1 MHYKGLYLIVLLSI
15 MGIGAIACSAEKNE
29 SKADDKIKTPET
41 VVYQKSSVPIDSLD
55 IVNFFN
61 TYPNLKK
68 YEGEIM
74 KLYQKHNFTQV
85 WHDSEGTIEFAHSLF
100 SKAKNLEDEGVKY
113 EFPYDE
119 QITAIFN
126 NHIENT
132 LSQTDSDLMITGLYM
147 YCAEKVVVGID
158 ERTTKSMEWFLP
170 RKEVSYASLLDST
183 LLYPEAMQNVSRVM
197 IPQYYKLRDV
207 LKKYRT
213 IEKNGGWNIIDLDP
227 KLKAYKIG
235 DTATAITQ
243 IKERLLVTGELK
255 ENDKTN
261 KFDAELLKAVNAFQ
275 KSNGKNITESITP
288 ELIKEMNVSVSE
300 RIKTIVVNMERC
312 RWISP
317 EIKDAR
323 EYVLVNIP
331 SYRLT
336 FIRDNKPAL
345 ISPVV
350 VGKAMTKTVIFSGN
364 MTNIVFS
371 PYWNVPTSIINKEIK
386 PGMAKN
392 SNYLASHNMEW
403 NGGQVRQKPGP
414 RNSLGLVKF
423 IFPNSNNIYLHDT
436 PSKSLFEKE
445 DRAFSHGC
453 VRVGKPRDLA
463 IAILAEDPNWTTEK
477 IDAAMNKGVENSY
490 RLKNSIPVYIGYFT
504 AWVNDEG
511 EIQFFDDV
519 YKRDNRLA
527 GLIYTK

>member
-1 MHYKGLYLIVLLSI
+1 MYYKGLYLKALLSVI
-15 MGIGAIACSAEKNE
+15 SIGAIACSAEKNE
-29 SKADDKIKTPET
+29 SKADEKTKIPEI
-41 VVYQKSSVPIDSLD
+41 VVYQKSSVPIDSLS

-68 YEGEIM
+68 HESEVM

-85 WHDSEGTIEFAHSLF
+85 WHDSEGTVEFAHSLYT
-100 SKAKNLEDEGVKY
+100 KARNLDTEGVKY
-113 EFPYDE
+113 DFPYDI
-119 QITAIFN
+119 QITAIFDDQ
-126 NHIENT
+126 IENA
-132 LSQTDSDLMITGLYM
+132 LSQADTDLMITNLYM
-147 YCAEKVVVGID
+147 YCADKVVTGISR
-158 ERTTKSMEWFLP
+158 ETTESLEWLLP

-183 LLYPEAMQNVSRVM
+183 LLHPGAIQNVPKVM
-197 IPQYYKLRDV
+197 IDQYYKLRDV
-207 LKKYRT
+207 LQQYRM
-213 IEKNGGWNIIDLDP
+213 IEKNGGWNVIDIDP

-261 KFDAELLKAVNAFQ
+261 KFDAPLLKAVNKFQ
-275 KSNGKNITESITP
+275 KKNGKNISESITP
-288 ELIKEMNVSVSE
+288 ELIKEMNITVSE

-317 EIKDAR
+317 TLRDAR
-323 EYVLVNIP
+323 EYVMVNIP

-336 FIRDNKPAL
+336 FIRDKKVAL
-345 ISPVV
+345 TSPVV

-386 PGMAKN
+386 PGMARN
-392 SNYLASHNMEW
+392 SNYLAQHNMEW
-403 NGGQVRQKPGP
+403 NGGRVRQKPGK

-423 IFPNSNNIYLHDT
+423 IFPNSYSIYLHDT

-463 IAILAEDPNWTTEK
+463 ISILAEDPNWTTEK
-477 IDAAMNKGVENSY
+477 IDAAMNKGVEYSY
-490 RLKNSIPVYIGYFT
+490 RLKNSIPVYVGYFT
-504 AWVNDEG
+504 AWVNEEG

-527 GLIYTK
+527 ELIYTE